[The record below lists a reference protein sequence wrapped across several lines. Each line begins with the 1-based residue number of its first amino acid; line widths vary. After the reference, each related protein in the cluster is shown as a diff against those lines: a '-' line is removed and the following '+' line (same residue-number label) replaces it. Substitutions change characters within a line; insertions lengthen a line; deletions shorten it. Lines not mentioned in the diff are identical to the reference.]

1 MFKDM
6 YDDIR
11 SIQQDPA
18 ALPSALDMVHPH
30 AVLFQPVLDVVGKRK
45 SLPLIGRAGDDNFI
59 YRRIERRI
67 RLDKDVLSLLFT
79 DRLQYDFQF
88 FFH

>member
-18 ALPSALDMVHPH
+18 ALPSALDMVAISEY

-45 SLPLIGRAGDDNFI
+45 VCR
-59 YRRIERRI
+59 
-67 RLDKDVLSLLFT
+67 
-79 DRLQYDFQF
+79 
-88 FFH
+88 